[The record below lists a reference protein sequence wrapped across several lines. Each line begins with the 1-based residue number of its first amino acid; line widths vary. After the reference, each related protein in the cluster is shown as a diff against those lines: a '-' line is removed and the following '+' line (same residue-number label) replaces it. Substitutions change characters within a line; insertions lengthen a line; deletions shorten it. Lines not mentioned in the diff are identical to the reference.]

1 MNALLQDANF
11 PRIWCQCWN
20 LQKASLGKRSQQK
33 THLQI
38 DRDILIRYYSQGS
51 YHSWWLYLDNADQH
65 QVHKWYSAHENFHDF
80 CSCCS
85 TCLHRRHESCTAV
98 KAALFYHLAYKHW
111 KSRGGI
117 IHRFHKKQ
125 NLCLCNFI
133 WLKDKHR
140 CCICRYDIY
149 NAILSIMFCFKDGK
163 TLSIYLS

>member
-1 MNALLQDANF
+1 MSMLKPTKGIFRETVSTENTSTDSQGYFDALLLTGVLSLLVVVF
-11 PRIWCQCWN
+11 GQCWSN
-20 LQKASLGKRSQQK
+20 
-33 THLQI
+33 
-38 DRDILIRYYSQGS
+38 
-51 YHSWWLYLDNADQH
+51 
-65 QVHKWYSAHENFHDF
+65 QVHKCYSAHENFHDF

-117 IHRFHKKQ
+117 THRFHKKQ